1 MYWVLLVSDESFCW
15 WTVQRRVI
23 ASRRLPHP
31 WILVVSHE
39 FISWWTF
46 QRGSSS
52 FNTACVSGLL
62 RLLMFCWWTLEKEGK
77 TSKKACASEGTG
89 VFS

>member
-1 MYWVLLVSDESFCW
+1 MYWVLLVSNDSFCW

-23 ASRRLPHP
+23 ALHP
-31 WILVVSHE
+31 WMLVVSHE
-39 FISWWTF
+39 LIFWWTV
-46 QRGSSS
+46 QRGGSS
-52 FNTACVSGLL
+52 FNTACVLGLL

-77 TSKKACASEGTG
+77 TLKKACASEGTG